1 MVEGGFG
8 ASVLPGDRQGIIFA
22 SSAGRWGVTSEQDEG
37 GYRKEKGLSQSRGQ
51 ALGIRTSIQFLNAW
65 LCPPGLPQGAAHEV
79 SFP

>member
-1 MVEGGFG
+1 LG
-8 ASVLPGDRQGIIFA
+8 LA
-22 SSAGRWGVTSEQDEG
+22 SSLGTGRGSSLPAVPADWGGTSEQDEG
-37 GYRKEKGLSQSRGQ
+37 DYRKEEGLSQSRGQ